1 MLSIVTPGRRAL
13 WVGGVVL
20 MAGACVTYDVEPV
33 LDSPL
38 EQQTIVAQLPTDLGG
53 EGPVDSYYRSIVDQM
68 HHAYLE
74 RNLESL
80 QTLVARYDDPRA
92 PGWARDLLPRFRSLV
107 MALAF
112 EIHVQNR
119 SSIVA
124 EAVSIGEV
132 LKFHLQLPPR
142 AGMSVE
148 LADEHAPSPVSF
160 NVIFDVED
168 RDARG
173 DVVRSQSGSVL
184 KLPEEVTLAGDTSLD
199 LPFTLELPA
208 YSSLIRT
215 VKVYVD
221 LIPGDLRINGD
232 QTPHKRVSC
241 PSTELVLY
249 PDGVEPIR
257 RAPRITLQNAMVLGD
272 VDHFGHIFLAA
283 HFMTDQYKEEAMT
296 ALIEWVRLGN
306 ADQQRVAMAAL
317 SMLADADIEV
327 GDRSRWLSWWQ
338 RRGKG

>member
-1 MLSIVTPGRRAL
+1 MLSRVTPGRRAL
-13 WVGGVVL
+13 VGGVVL

-33 LDSPL
+33 LDSPQ
-38 EQQTIVAQLPTDLGG
+38 EQQSIVAELPTDLGG
-53 EGPVDSYYRSIVDQM
+53 EGPVDSYYRSILEQIN
-68 HHAYLE
+68 HAYLE
-74 RNLESL
+74 RNLESM

-92 PGWARDLLPRFRSLV
+92 PAWARDLLPQYQSLV
-107 MALAF
+107 MTLAF

-119 SSIVA
+119 SSVIA
-124 EAVSIGEV
+124 ETVSIGEV
-132 LKFHLQLPPR
+132 LEFRLQLPPR
-142 AGMSVE
+142 SGMSVE
-148 LADEHAPSPVSF
+148 LAAEYDTDPVSF
-160 NVIFDVED
+160 KVIFEVED
-168 RDARG
+168 RDSRG

-184 KLPEEVTLAGDTSLD
+184 RLPEEVTLAGDTSLD

-208 YSSLIRT
+208 YSALIRT

-221 LIPGDLRINGD
+221 LIPGNLRINGD
-232 QTPHKRVSC
+232 QTPHNRVSC

-257 RAPRITLQNAMVLGD
+257 RAPRITLHNAMDLGD

-283 HFMTDQYKEEAMT
+283 HFMTDQYKEEAMI

-317 SMLADADIEV
+317 SMLVDANIEV